1 VTGVIEPADIPAHVA
16 AFDIAL
22 IPGVT
27 SYASPL
33 KLFEYMALARPT
45 VAPDTPNI
53 REILADGEDALLFDP
68 RDEHAFAAAIL
79 RLAQDEDL
87 RATLGAAARAS
98 LSARGLTWANNAG
111 RVAALIRS
119 IRR

>member
-1 VTGVIEPADIPAHVA
+1 
-16 AFDIAL
+16 
-22 IPGVT
+22 
-27 SYASPL
+27 
-33 KLFEYMALARPT
+33 MALARPT

-68 RDEHAFAAAIL
+68 RDERAFAAAIL
-79 RLAQDEDL
+79 RLARDKDL
-87 RATLGAAARAS
+87 RTRLGAAARAK

-119 IRR
+119 TRGRTS